1 LQDAQCS
8 IWPTLL
14 AVADGD
20 RLDGVLHVAG
30 DLEVDGTALK
40 DEAHRAE
47 AVLVLSGGSL
57 AGNVQLR
64 WTADGHWEIQGDPTE
79 AAFLVAE
86 RKLGVHERRVQR
98 FERVGEIPFTSERK
112 MMSTIEMDHEHGDE
126 HVLIAKGAR
135 PTCCSNDARARI
147 GMEVVPLDD
156 GLHQRVLA
164 DVESLT
170 DAALRTLAVAYRP
183 LRDNEDTDPLHA
195 SKLERDL
202 VFAGT
207 VGIIDQPREEAA
219 QAIAPRRNSC
229 DHDHWRPSAHGRAD
243 RRRPRHR

>member
-1 LQDAQCS
+1 MAVEVRGVLADRALHYRD
-8 IWPTLL
+8 PGGLL
-14 AVADGD
+14 VAVAPD
-20 RLDGVLHVAG
+20 VL
-30 DLEVDGTALK
+30 LERCTR
-40 DEAHRAE
+40 AHRH
-47 AVLVLSGGSL
+47 GS
-57 AGNVQLR
+57 
-64 WTADGHWEIQGDPTE
+64 
-79 AAFLVAE
+79 
-86 RKLGVHERRVQR
+86 
-98 FERVGEIPFTSERK
+98 
-112 MMSTIEMDHEHGDE
+112 
-126 HVLIAKGAR
+126 
-135 PTCCSNDARARI
+135 
-147 GMEVVPLDD
+147 VPLDD
-156 GLHQRVLA
+156 GLRQRILA